1 MKSLKSKIIQLLTGK
16 DPVIM
21 GILNVTPDSFS
32 DGGEFNRLE
41 SAVKHA
47 LQMQAE
53 GAVIIDIGGES
64 TRPDAQPV
72 DVEQEL
78 SRVIPVIKSLREQS
92 DVFISIDTSKPEVM
106 RCAIEAGANM
116 INDVNAL
123 RADGAIECC
132 AELKVPVCLMHMQGE
147 PRTMQQNPEYGDVV
161 KEVAAFLLERAQKCA
176 EAGISRDGIMLDP
189 GFGFGK
195 TLAHNVQLLSRL
207 DDIVELDFPVLVGFS
222 RKSMLGAILGQPNQP
237 RPVNE
242 RLIASVTAAVI
253 AYEKGARV
261 FRVHDVAETADAL
274 KFCRAVQ

>member
-1 MKSLKSKIIQLLTGK
+1 
-16 DPVIM
+16 
-21 GILNVTPDSFS
+21 
-32 DGGEFNRLE
+32 
-41 SAVKHA
+41 
-47 LQMQAE
+47 
-53 GAVIIDIGGES
+53 
-64 TRPDAQPV
+64 
-72 DVEQEL
+72 
-78 SRVIPVIKSLREQS
+78 
-92 DVFISIDTSKPEVM
+92 
-106 RCAIEAGANM
+106 
-116 INDVNAL
+116 
-123 RADGAIECC
+123 
-132 AELKVPVCLMHMQGE
+132 
-147 PRTMQQNPEYGDVV
+147 
-161 KEVAAFLLERAQKCA
+161 
-176 EAGISRDGIMLDP
+176 MLDP